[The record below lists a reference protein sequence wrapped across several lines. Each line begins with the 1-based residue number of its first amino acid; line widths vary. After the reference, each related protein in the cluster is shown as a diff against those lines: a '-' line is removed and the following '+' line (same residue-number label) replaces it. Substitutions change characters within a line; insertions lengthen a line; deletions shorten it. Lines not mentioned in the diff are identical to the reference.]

1 MPVYGLDQ
9 VKPLILNGKIEFVLY
24 SFNLGSSSRRTLD
37 WLKISSPGLTIYQ
50 IPENESMSELLG
62 IDKVKVAGF
71 KKSPLTDRISEI
83 AATVWSTDGKK
94 I

>member
-1 MPVYGLDQ
+1 MYGLDQ

-37 WLKISSPGLTIYQ
+37 WLKISSPGLTVYQ
-50 IPENESMSELLG
+50 IPENESMYELLR

-83 AATVWSTDGKK
+83 AAIVWSTDGKK